1 MLSKDS
7 YILIDSLEYLLR
19 ITPVTL
25 TFYTESIRKQ
35 ILAILLVSKLNTSHR
50 VMRTT
55 TIYTEQ
61 VLQYFLN
68 KEKSFLHT

>member
-1 MLSKDS
+1 MLSNDT
-7 YILIDSLEYLLR
+7 ILN
-19 ITPVTL
+19 TPVTL
-25 TFYTESIRKQ
+25 TYYTESIRKQ
-35 ILAILLVSKLNTSHR
+35 ILGILLVSKLNTNHR

-68 KEKSFLHT
+68 KEKSVLHT

>member
-1 MLSKDS
+1 MLSNDNT
-7 YILIDSLEYLLR
+7 ILN
-19 ITPVTL
+19 TPVTL
-25 TFYTESIRKQ
+25 TYYTESIRKQ
-35 ILAILLVSKLNTSHR
+35 ILAILLVSKLNTNHR

>member
-1 MLSKDS
+1 MLSNDT
-7 YILIDSLEYLLR
+7 ILN
-19 ITPVTL
+19 TPVTL
-25 TFYTESIRKQ
+25 TYYTESIRKQ
-35 ILAILLVSKLNTSHR
+35 ILTILLVSKLNTNHR

-68 KEKSFLHT
+68 KEKSVLHT